1 MKTVLPGV
9 CNFFLY
15 CGDYNKHLEVME
27 SSQVLLCA
35 VEEKNPI
42 QKKRPNHRFTNF
54 TKL

>member
-1 MKTVLPGV
+1 MKTVLPWV

-35 VEEKNPI
+35 VEETNPI
-42 QKKRPNHRFTNF
+42 LNESKSPVYNS
-54 TKL
+54 